1 MYCAL
6 AQSSK
11 RKELDR
17 NVHVSYTSLWAHN
30 ASGDTCLSH
39 VDLHVLHSSFYLCI
53 TGAVRQK
60 SPWAKQRCVHSMLPP
75 CQPANILGLDC
86 LPQPRISTPPTHN
99 PPTCGQVVM
108 RPSQPDVPLWSVK
121 QCGNHY
127 TVQDSSPS
135 SRWLLLQFDKAASFS
150 VASLIC
156 VNKSKASKAHEAK
169 DGGTWSVYHAFKPW
183 RTLERKIVSRG
194 REKGHLAV
202 RKCVH
207 ARNWG
212 SSRHFLCM
220 QSWSMFLKWTDLI
233 CCEFPGLMLKRN
245 LFNLIKHH
253 EIFCS
258 RQQELWAFPQ
268 RWEEDSRCQR

>member
-1 MYCAL
+1 MFMFLTRPCEPIMHQVTLVCLVLTFMFCTHPSICASLGLLDGNLPGPNNAASIRCFHLVNRQTSSDWTAFPSLAL
-6 AQSSK
+6 A
-11 RKELDR
+11 
-17 NVHVSYTSLWAHN
+17 
-30 ASGDTCLSH
+30 
-39 VDLHVLHSSFYLCI
+39 
-53 TGAVRQK
+53 
-60 SPWAKQRCVHSMLPP
+60 PP
-75 CQPANILGLDC
+75 P
-86 LPQPRISTPPTHN
+86 HN

-127 TVQDSSPS
+127 TVQESSPS

-156 VNKSKASKAHEAK
+156 VNKSKASEAHEAK

-212 SSRHFLCM
+212 SSRRFLCM